1 MKIGW
6 LVYRSYYDD
15 DNNCIDLDVEFHKVK
30 PEYYSGRC
38 VQIVYSEVV
47 EDAN

>member
-6 LVYRSYYDD
+6 LVYRKHHGD
-15 DNNCIDLDVEFHKVK
+15 DNELLSEDVKFHSVK
-30 PEYYSGRC
+30 PEYYSGRL

-47 EDAN
+47 E